1 MFRHVPNLLTGLRLA
16 AAPATAGL
24 LTTGHFDAAFGIF
37 AVAGASD
44 AADGFLAKRFGL
56 TSRLGSYLDP
66 MADKALMLAAF
77 VALNILGAVPLW
89 LTLVI
94 VARELLFF
102 AAIGAALAAGAPL
115 IIRPLLIG
123 KVGTALQ
130 VLYIA
135 AHLAA
140 LAACGIGAV
149 VVLLHPLVHDRIA
162 TIDFRGRGVIGK
174 AGDED
179 EVGLTIARVD
189 AVKDVIVENPALR
202 LGERLV

>member
-1 MFRHVPNLLTGLRLA
+1 MFRHVPNLLTGFRLA

-123 KVGTALQ
+123 KVSTALQ
-130 VLYIA
+130 VLYIT

-140 LAACGIGAV
+140 LAFGVPLQQVEPGGALVVAGVTLLSVAAYAV
-149 VVLLHPLVHDRIA
+149 VWLRAMRAPSTEGA
-162 TIDFRGRGVIGK
+162 SK
-174 AGDED
+174 A
-179 EVGLTIARVD
+179 
-189 AVKDVIVENPALR
+189 
-202 LGERLV
+202 